1 MAEEQQRQRGKGQAQ
16 AGEAKR
22 QQWFPLP
29 GLAGSGMP
37 PGAGSQRDLQ
47 QATSSPSLPVSTRY
61 HSQATKTH
69 LKSPPAAPPSTN
81 P

>member
-37 PGAGSQRDLQ
+37 PGAGSQQDLQ
-47 QATSSPSLPVSTRY
+47 QATSSPSLSARGTAHRPQKRISR
-61 HSQATKTH
+61 
-69 LKSPPAAPPSTN
+69 APRCTSFR
-81 P
+81 